1 MDDDATLR
9 ERRCAEL
16 TEHGLASMAGGDHP
30 SAAEWLGAACETWPE
45 HFGTWLNLG
54 LARKAAGDWAGSRTA
69 FLAAWSRLPAD
80 VATGQYTALLWNLG
94 LLATLQRDW
103 LRARLAWNTLG
114 FPSQVRCEQPPS
126 IPLGKAFVVLP
137 GRDEPVPG
145 TRVDPVRLV
154 PDVPLRAD
162 GAACVVVHD
171 AQRLGAL
178 DVAGAPWPVFPALA
192 LQ

>member
-1 MDDDATLR
+1 MDLVTPR

-16 TEHGLASMAGGDHP
+16 TEHGLACMANGDHP
-30 SAAEWLGAACETWPE
+30 SAAEWLGAACDNWPE
-45 HFGTWLNLG
+45 HYGTWLNLG
-54 LARKAAGDWAGSRTA
+54 LARKAAGDWTGSRTA

-80 VATGQYTALLWNLG
+80 VSTSKYTALLWNLG
-94 LLATLQRDW
+94 LLATLQHDW
-103 LRARLAWNTLG
+103 LRARLAWNALG
-114 FPSQVRCEQPPS
+114 FPAQALCGQPPS
-126 IPLGKAFVVLP
+126 IPLGKAFIVVP

-145 TRVDPVRLV
+145 RRVDPVRLA

-171 AQRLGAL
+171 AQPLGSL
-178 DVAGAPWPVFPALA
+178 DMVGATWPVFPSLA

>member
-1 MDDDATLR
+1 MDDAALR

-16 TEHGLASMAGGDHP
+16 TEQGLACMARGDHP
-30 SAAEWLGAACETWPE
+30 SAAEWLTAACETWPD

-54 LARKAAGDWAGSRTA
+54 LARKAASDWPGSRAA

-80 VATGQYTALLWNLG
+80 VSTEQYSAVLWNLG
-94 LLATLQRDW
+94 LMATLQRDW

-114 FPSQVRCEQPPS
+114 FPSQARCAQPPS
-126 IPLGKAFVVLP
+126 IPLGRAFIVLP
-137 GRDEPVPG
+137 GREDPGPG
-145 TRVDPVRLV
+145 TRVDPVRLR
-154 PDVPLRAD
+154 PDTPLGAD

-178 DVAGAPWPVFPALA
+178 EAAGEPRPVFAALA